1 MAVRAPGDSLNT
13 WGFPFF
19 LSLLC
24 VFTATV
30 IVDSAEAQR
39 GDDLSSDY

>member
-13 WGFPFF
+13 CFSFF